1 MIRALLMA
9 TLFAAPVN
17 AQEIDFNRGF
27 MSELQAMG
35 LEHEAFLYALRWA
48 ANYDADA
55 EIVVANALID
65 GAGVDTN
72 PMAAIQFVCGDRA
85 MSAYDRRK
93 LVIKANMRLVGN
105 TAGAAKCK
113 SNQDE

>member
-9 TLFAAPVN
+9 ALFAAPAK
-17 AQEIDFNRGF
+17 AQEIDFSQEF
-27 MSELQAMG
+27 MNELQVMG

-65 GAGVDTN
+65 GAGVDAN
-72 PMAAIQFVCGDRA
+72 PLAAIQFVCGDRA
-85 MSAYDRRK
+85 MSAYERRK
-93 LVIKANMRLVGN
+93 LIIKANLRLDN
-105 TAGAAKCK
+105 PADAMKCN
-113 SNQDE
+113 S

>member
-1 MIRALLMA
+1 MIRAFLVVA
-9 TLFAAPVN
+9 LFAAPAK
-17 AQEIDFNRGF
+17 AQEIDFNQRF

-48 ANYDADA
+48 ADYDADA

-65 GAGVDTN
+65 GVGVDAN
-72 PMAAIQFVCGDRA
+72 PLAAIQFVCGDRA

-93 LVIKANMRLVGN
+93 LVIKANMRM
-105 TAGAAKCK
+105 AGESERAARC
-113 SNQDE
+113 E